1 MSLAVPDRLGLRRG
15 PPHIVER
22 YLVKEAMR
30 PLFLSL
36 GVVLTALLLE
46 RMLRLFDLLAQ
57 AGGPFAV
64 VLQLT
69 ANLVPHYLGLALPA
83 AFFISIFSVVARLGD
98 DNELDALMSAGLS
111 LGALVRPFLVVGIV
125 LSVLSIGLFGYLQPY
140 SRYAYRAILHAA
152 INAGWDARAQPQTF
166 VDAGR
171 GFVLTADEVD
181 GTGRRL
187 TGLFMRRIT
196 KNGEEITTARHAVL
210 TLSPDA
216 SKLLL
221 VMDDGMDIHDRGG
234 DRVDKVRFSRA
245 TAETAFD
252 LNAPP
257 FRPRGGS
264 ERELTMGELEDA
276 IADPATAQSARRQFQ
291 SEFHAR
297 LVRSLSLPF
306 LPLLGVPLAMA
317 AKRRHRTPGLILSGV
332 LLLGFH
338 HMLQLGESLG
348 DTGLMPPIIA
358 VWLPFALLA
367 GIAITLFR
375 SSRER
380 PGENF
385 FTRAVIVVSQATDRL
400 HHMVTHRRGKA
411 S

>member
-1 MSLAVPDRLGLRRG
+1 MSLALPRGLGTRRG
-15 PPHIVER
+15 SPHIVGR
-22 YLVKEAMR
+22 YLVSEAMR

-111 LGALVRPFLVVGIV
+111 LGALVRPFLMIGLI
-125 LSVLSIGLFGYLQPY
+125 LSVFSIGLFGYLQPY

-166 VDAGR
+166 VDALR

-187 TGLFMRRIT
+187 TGLFMRRMT
-196 KNGEEITTARHAVL
+196 KDGEEITTARHAVL

-216 SKLLL
+216 TKLLL
-221 VMDDGMDIHDRGG
+221 VMDDGIAIHDRGG
-234 DRVDKVRFSRA
+234 DRIDKVRFGHA

-264 ERELTMGELEDA
+264 ERELTMGELDDG
-276 IADPATAQSARRQFQ
+276 IADPATSPGARRQLQ
-291 SEFHAR
+291 SEFYAR
-297 LVRSLSLPF
+297 LARALSLPF

-317 AKRRHRTPGLILSGV
+317 AKRRHRTPGLIISGA

-358 VWLPFALLA
+358 VWLPFGLLA
-367 GIAITLFR
+367 AISVALFR

-385 FTRAVIVVSQATDRL
+385 FTHAITVVSRATDRL
-400 HHMVTHRRGKA
+400 QQMIMRRRGQT